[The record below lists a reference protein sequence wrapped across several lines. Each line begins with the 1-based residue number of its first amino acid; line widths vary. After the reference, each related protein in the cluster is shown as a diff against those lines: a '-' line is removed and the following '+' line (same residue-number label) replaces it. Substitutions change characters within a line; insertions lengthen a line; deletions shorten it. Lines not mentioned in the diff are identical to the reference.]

1 MNGWHTFRIRLHRFG
16 FGKSILRNRQTFT
29 NDIHAKRQR
38 VCEVGEY
45 VMYADMLDINASI
58 FLHEILDFFMHIDT
72 MELCDAEIT
81 ELHLAA
87 DYEHTL
93 WLSHFA

>member
-1 MNGWHTFRIRLHRFG
+1 
-16 FGKSILRNRQTFT
+16 
-29 NDIHAKRQR
+29 
-38 VCEVGEY
+38 
-45 VMYADMLDINASI
+45 MYADMLDINASI